1 MNTTIIIITIVV
13 CAVLVLLLLSS
24 NKKEKSK
31 KSSDSSSDK
40 PNKASNINKDKTK
53 RDDVFKFMEFDRIQD
68 NMIIQNNGKRYTM
81 AIKCK
86 GINYDL
92 MSEVEQMSVEQGFIT
107 FLNTLKYPIQLYV
120 QAQNVDLKHVVKGYK
135 ERVEPLR
142 EEYAKYNRLYDEK
155 SSIFDVNKEEVNEI
169 DRERTRISNV
179 YEYAND
185 IISYVEHMSV
195 NKSLLQ
201 RNFYVLVSYSKADI
215 VAADKFTKEELEEMC
230 YTELSTR
237 CNSIISALASSS
249 VAGSI
254 LNSNELAD
262 LLYIAYNRDDKSL
275 IGVREALESGFYRLY
290 STSKDAFQKKDEILQ
305 DAIATEAK
313 LKAIMSLEKAYNEK
327 NLKTDSMVEQE
338 TKQEIYKQ
346 AVSLHESENLD
357 LKLKQD
363 AIDDIMDDFRKEKKE
378 YEEKIDEELAEKGEE
393 IQKEKKELEEKYHES
408 DLYKIN
414 EHKEEVVNLYK
425 EELESEKK
433 ELIKTINE
441 NTNKKIDIN
450 SKKEENDSIV

>member
-1 MNTTIIIITIVV
+1 MNTTIIIIAIVV

-169 DRERTRISNV
+169 DRERTKISNV

-249 VAGSI
+249 VTGSI

-327 NLKTDSMVEQE
+327 NLKTDSMVELE
-338 TKQEIYKQ
+338 TEQEISKQ
-346 AVSLHESENLD
+346 AVSLLESENLD
-357 LKLKQD
+357 LNLKQD

-425 EELESEKK
+425 EELENEKK